1 MSELLLLTEEGL
13 KLVAV
18 AVVVF
23 VVPTMTTILLLL
35 NKNKCSEIGS

>member
-1 MSELLLLTEEGL
+1 MSELLLLTEEGFDL
-13 KLVAV
+13 KLIV

-35 NKNKCSEIGS
+35 NKNKCSDHD